1 MRPAA
6 IALALLLA
14 GAGLHILAGYPAG
27 LAPSRLLDDSGLGTI
42 LFWNAELPRV
52 AMAMLVG
59 AALGLA
65 GSTMQEVTRNPL
77 ASPST
82 LGTVAGAWLALSVAT
97 VFWPELAAEYG
108 VWICLLG
115 GLGVTALVLVVSGL
129 ARMDGVVVIVVGMA
143 TNLFLGGAALVLALL
158 NGETVHAVFVW
169 AAGDLT
175 QTGWQDFR
183 WLAPQIGIGAVLLL
197 ALARPL
203 TIMRLGQDAARARG
217 LAVLPLVTA
226 LLALSVW
233 LTAASISVVGAIGF
247 IGLIAPNAVR
257 LLGIRSVIP
266 GLLLGAVVGAASLAL
281 TDAIPVALN
290 DWSRTL
296 IPSGSSAALIGAPV
310 LILVA
315 LRQLRPQASGGFH
328 MARGLPRAPRL
339 LLPALCAAAAAS
351 ILLAIG
357 FGASPEGAVWIGGQ
371 SERIRGMILSL
382 RWPGVIAA
390 AGAGAVLATI
400 GVILQRLLRNPL
412 ASPDVLGVT
421 AGATFTAVAGVV
433 FLGLPASQAAIP
445 SAVFGAFAV
454 LILLSVL
461 WHRSETPPAILILTG
476 IALAAL
482 LDALV
487 QFAMARAGDEAN
499 ELLTW
504 RTGAT
509 SLATPAGAATLFG
522 IAILILA
529 LSLSLRRW
537 LTLLT
542 LGEGMA
548 AARGLGV
555 IGARRILLVL
565 VAAGAGSVVAFVGP
579 ISFIGLLAP
588 HAAAMLG
595 ARKAGEQLV
604 AATALGTVLLVAAE
618 VTGRFVAY
626 PDQLPA
632 GAIAALIGGGY
643 LFGLLLLSMLRRRAH

>member
-1 MRPAA
+1 MRPVA

-14 GAGLHILAGYPAG
+14 GAALHILAGYPDG
-27 LAPSRLLDDSGLGTI
+27 LSPTQLFGGGGLGNV

-97 VFWPELAAEYG
+97 VFWPGLAADYG

-175 QTGWQDFR
+175 QTGWQDIQ
-183 WLAPQIGIGAVLLL
+183 WLAPQIAVGAILLL

-203 TIMRLGQDAARARG
+203 SIMRLGHDAARARG

-233 LTAASISVVGAIGF
+233 ITAASISVVGAIGF

-310 LILVA
+310 LIMVA
-315 LRQLRPQASGGFH
+315 VKRLRHQAAGGFH
-328 MARGLPRAPRL
+328 MAWGLETTPRL
-339 LLPALCAAAAAS
+339 LMPALCATAVAS
-351 ILLAIG
+351 IFLAIG
-357 FGASPEGAVWIGGQ
+357 FGASPDGAVWIGDQ

-382 RWPGVIAA
+382 RWPGVVAAAA
-390 AGAGAVLATI
+390 AGATLATI

-421 AGATFTAVAGVV
+421 AGATCTAVAGVV
-433 FLGLPASQAAIP
+433 FLGLPAAEVAIP
-445 SAVFGAFAV
+445 SAVLGAFAV

-461 WHRSETPPAILILTG
+461 WQRSETPPAILILTG

-482 LDALV
+482 LDAMI
-487 QFAMARAGDEAN
+487 QFAMARAGDEAH

-509 SLATPAGAATLFG
+509 SLATPADAIILLG
-522 IAILILA
+522 IALLIFA
-529 LSLSLRRW
+529 LSLALKRW

-548 AARGLGV
+548 SARGLSV
-555 IGARRILLVL
+555 VGARRFLLFL
-565 VAAGAGSVVAFVGP
+565 VAAGAGGVVAFVGP

-595 ARKAGEQLV
+595 ARKAGVQLV
-604 AATALGTVLLVAAE
+604 AATALGIILLVAAE
-618 VTGRFVAY
+618 ITGRFVAY
-626 PDQLPA
+626 PNQLPT
-632 GAIAALIGGGY
+632 GAVAALIGGGY
-643 LFGLLLLSMLRRRAH
+643 LFGLLLLSMLRRRTP